1 MEETWIKYLGGFE
14 TKFWIKF
21 KNIIRVEHKKNKRQ
35 NLDPHVSP
43 TLAEILPLY
52 NLKNYLDSTWYD

>member
-21 KNIIRVEHKKNKRQ
+21 KKNYKSWTQKNKRQ

-52 NLKNYLDSTWYD
+52 DLKNYLDSTWYD